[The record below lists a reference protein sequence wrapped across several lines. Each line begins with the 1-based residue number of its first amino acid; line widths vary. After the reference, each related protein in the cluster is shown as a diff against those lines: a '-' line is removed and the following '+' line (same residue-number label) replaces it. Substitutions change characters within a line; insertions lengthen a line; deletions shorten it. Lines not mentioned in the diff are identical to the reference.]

1 MDGETLVLQ
10 FVSRSHMGAYLCI
23 ASNGVPPSVSKR
35 ITLEVE
41 CKSHLVFILI
51 LFDFIFLERKK
62 SK

>member
-41 CKSHLVFILI
+41 CKFNLIFIHISFNRI
-51 LFDFIFLERKK
+51 L
-62 SK
+62 